1 MATHELDTTV
11 DTCHWGFYD
20 AAVAPV
26 MTIASGDTF
35 VVKTESGRKDF
46 LKKYPERLSENLRKI
61 LETMEP
67 NPGPHIM
74 TGPVAIKGADPG
86 DVLEIKVREIRIGH
100 DWGYNGFRPLVGG
113 LPEDFPY
120 TRVVLVEV
128 DEEDG
133 TGDWGAGVKVP
144 LKPFFGNFGVAP
156 APALGRVPTFPP
168 GEWGGNM
175 DCKEFTAGST
185 IYLPVFNEGAL
196 FSIGDGHGCQG
207 DGEANIN
214 GIEMGL
220 IGTFEMNV
228 RKDMSIKTPRAETES
243 HYILMGFDPILD
255 NAAKMALRETI
266 QFLGELRGMSPV
278 DAYRLCSLA
287 VDLRITQI
295 VNGVKGVH
303 AMLPKDIL
311 DEGVC

>member
-20 AAVAPV
+20 AALAPV
-26 MTIASGDTF
+26 LTIASGDTL

-46 LKKYPERLSENLRKI
+46 LKKHPERISGNLRRI
-61 LETMEP
+61 LETMEQG
-67 NPGPHIM
+67 PGAHIM
-74 TGPVAIKGADPG
+74 TGPVAIEGAEPG
-86 DVLEIKVREIRIGH
+86 DVLEIKVQEVKPRY

-120 TRVVLVEV
+120 TRVVLVEI
-128 DEEDG
+128 DEESG

-144 LKPFFGNFGVAP
+144 LGPFFGNFGIAP
-156 APALGRVPTFPP
+156 AQELERVPSSPP
-168 GEWGGNM
+168 GEWGGNT

-196 FSIGDGHGCQG
+196 FSVGDGHGCQG

-228 RKDMSIKTPRAETES
+228 RKDMNIKTPRAETES

-266 QFLGELRGMSPV
+266 QFLGELRGMSPD

-287 VDLRITQI
+287 VDLRVTQI
-295 VNGVKGVH
+295 VNGTKGVH
-303 AMLPKDIL
+303 AMVPKSL
-311 DEGVC
+311 FE

>member
-20 AAVAPV
+20 SALAPV
-26 MTIASGDTF
+26 MTIASGDTL

-67 NPGPHIM
+67 SPGAHIM
-74 TGPVAIKGADPG
+74 TGPVAIEGAEPG
-86 DVLEIKVREIRIGH
+86 DVLEIKIHEVKPRY

-120 TRVVLVEV
+120 TRMVIVEV
-128 DEEDG
+128 DEENG

-144 LKPFFGNFGVAP
+144 LGPFFGNFGVAP
-156 APALGRVPTFPP
+156 SSALGCVPTIPP
-168 GEWGGNM
+168 GEWGGNT

-185 IYLPVFNEGAL
+185 IYLPIFNEGAL
-196 FSIGDGHGCQG
+196 FSVGDGHGCQG

-220 IGTFEMNV
+220 IGTFVMNV
-228 RKDMSIKTPRAETES
+228 RKDMNIKTPRAETES

-266 QFLGELRGMSPV
+266 QFLGELRGMSPD

-287 VDLRITQI
+287 VDLRVTQI
-295 VNGVKGVH
+295 VNGTKGVH
-303 AMLPKDIL
+303 AMVPKSL
-311 DEGVC
+311 FE

>member
-1 MATHELDTTV
+1 MATRELDTTV

-20 AAVAPV
+20 AALPPV
-26 MTIASGDTF
+26 LTIASGDAL

-46 LKKYPERLSENLRKI
+46 LQAHPERISGNLREI
-61 LETMEP
+61 LETMAP
-67 NPGPHIM
+67 DPGPHIM
-74 TGPVAIKGADPG
+74 TGPVAVEGARPG
-86 DVLEIKVREIRIGH
+86 DALEVRIHDVKPRY
-100 DWGYNGFRPLVGG
+100 DWGYNGFRPLMGG

-120 TRVVLVEV
+120 ARVALVEIDGV
-128 DEEDG
+128 SG
-133 TGDWGAGVKVP
+133 TGDWGAGIHVP
-144 LKPFFGNFGVAP
+144 LAPFFGNFGVAP

-168 GEWGGNM
+168 GAWGGNT
-175 DCKEFTAGST
+175 DCKEFAAGAT
-185 IYLPVFNEGAL
+185 VYLPVFNEGAL
-196 FSIGDGHGCQG
+196 FSVGDGHGCQG
-207 DGEANIN
+207 DGEANVN

-220 IGTFEMNV
+220 VGAFEMRV
-228 RKDMSIKTPRAETES
+228 RKDVKIETPRAETAS

-266 QFLGELRGMSPV
+266 RFLGELRGMSPE

-303 AMLPKDIL
+303 AMLPKEIL
-311 DEGVC
+311 D